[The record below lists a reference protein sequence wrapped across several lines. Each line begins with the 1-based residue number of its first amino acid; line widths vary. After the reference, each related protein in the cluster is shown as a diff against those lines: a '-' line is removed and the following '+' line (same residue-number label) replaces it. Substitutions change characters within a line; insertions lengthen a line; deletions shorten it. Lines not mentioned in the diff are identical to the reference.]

1 MSFQQVP
8 FLSAALLA
16 LSVGAAE
23 PQEFTKGALRIAIE
37 EAARSE
43 GVVACNPFVDVGC
56 HLPVPQTPEGCTDC
70 APGDQL
76 SDFLAQDGTILLP
89 NDLTIDGTQIE
100 VLPSISED
108 AGAVLGL
115 PAQIGY

>member
-16 LSVGAAE
+16 LSVGVAE
-23 PQEFTKGALRIAIE
+23 PQEFTKDALRTAIQ

-43 GVVACNPFVDVGC
+43 AVVACNPFVDVGC
-56 HLPVPQTPEGCTDC
+56 HLPVPKSPDGCTDC

-76 SDFLAQDGTILLP
+76 SDFLAQDSTILLP

-100 VLPSISED
+100 VLPSLGED
-108 AGAVLGL
+108 AGAILSL

>member
-1 MSFQQVP
+1 MSFQQVL
-8 FLSAALLA
+8 FLSAALSA

-23 PQEFTKGALRIAIE
+23 PQEFTKGALRTAIE

-43 GVVACNPFVDVGC
+43 GVVTCNPFVEVGC
-56 HLPVPQTPEGCTDC
+56 HFPVPQTPKGCTDC

-100 VLPSISED
+100 VLPSIGED
-108 AGAVLGL
+108 AGAILSL

>member
-16 LSVGAAE
+16 LSVGTAE
-23 PQEFTKGALRIAIE
+23 PQEFTKGALQNAIE

-43 GVVACNPFVDVGC
+43 GGVACNPFVDVGC
-56 HLPVPQTPEGCTDC
+56 HLPVPKTPEGCTDC

-76 SDFLAQDGTILLP
+76 SDFLAREGTIILP
-89 NDLTIDGTQIE
+89 EDLTINGTQIE
-100 VLPSISED
+100 VLPSIGED
-108 AGAVLGL
+108 AGAILGL

>member
-16 LSVGAAE
+16 LSAGTAE
-23 PQEFTKGALRIAIE
+23 PQEFTKGALRAAIE

-43 GVVACNPFVDVGC
+43 GVVSCNPFVDVGC
-56 HLPVPQTPEGCTDC
+56 HLPVPQTPQ
-70 APGDQL
+70 DQL
-76 SDFLAQDGTILLP
+76 SDFLAHDCTILLP
-89 NDLTIDGTQIE
+89 NELTIDGAQIE
-100 VLPSISED
+100 VLPPLGGD